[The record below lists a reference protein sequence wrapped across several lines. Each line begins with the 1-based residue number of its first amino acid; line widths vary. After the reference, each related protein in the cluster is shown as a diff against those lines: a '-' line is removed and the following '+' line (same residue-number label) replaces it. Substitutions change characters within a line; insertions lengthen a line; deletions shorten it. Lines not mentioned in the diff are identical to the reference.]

1 MRNQTLLLLS
11 MVLSQA
17 GCFALMQRPDPNANG
32 QAETQ
37 PIVEEEPSGMGPG
50 PSSRSGKPQA
60 GQPSGAGHSGQGRS
74 SGSAPP
80 SPPPAGPV
88 SASIRSQCKKTVKV
102 FYGKDPKFGSGTRS
116 SVSSNSVSSH
126 SFSPGEMFWV
136 VDDSDRG
143 LGSVTPSANAHNIE
157 IGADCASVSLR

>member
-1 MRNQTLLLLS
+1 
-11 MVLSQA
+11 
-17 GCFALMQRPDPNANG
+17 MQRPDPNASG
-32 QAETQ
+32 QGSQA
-37 PIVEEEPSGMGPG
+37 EEEPAGAAGPSAG
-50 PSSRSGKPQA
+50 PSSRSGSPQ
-60 GQPSGAGHSGQGRS
+60 SGQS
-74 SGSAPP
+74 SAAMPP
-80 SPPPAGPV
+80 PGGQAPPPAGPV

-102 FYGKDPKFGSGTRS
+102 FYGKDPKFGSGTHS

-136 VDDSDRG
+136 TDDSDRG